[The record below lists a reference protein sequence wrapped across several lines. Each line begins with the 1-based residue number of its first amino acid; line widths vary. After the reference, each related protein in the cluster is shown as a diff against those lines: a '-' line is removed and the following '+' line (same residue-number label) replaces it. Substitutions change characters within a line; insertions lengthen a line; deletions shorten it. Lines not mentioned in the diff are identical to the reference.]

1 MLKRFCV
8 ILLIVVLAVS
18 AIIPI
23 GVYADSTDAKLGAFD
38 GAIIF
43 LNGNSGSIN
52 ANKMVSLLITDKNA
66 KKGTKDRITYVWQ
79 FKTDDDSKYSI
90 KLDMLNIDSSEWDNY
105 ELALKTSDG
114 NDITYS
120 LQNASFTEIYDF
132 DVYGWFEDGVY
143 TTNVSVENIY
153 GIDGNYKAITA
164 FYGSNNSLLGC
175 DIRDVNVN
183 KADVNLQFK
192 IKAPKNAEKGKVMLW
207 RDLHSLV
214 PISPDSLNANTSP
227 NLFLISDSL
236 CTKYPESDKP
246 QTGWGECI
254 GESLAENINVVNYAL
269 GGYTLK
275 DLYELKFPYRHDELS
290 QWDKMMNGYGGNP
303 YLSSG
308 DFVIIS
314 SNINDSATYKKT
326 VRSNGELYRFNNAN
340 GKDFVKI
347 GSNGWYDY
355 SKIYNIDDLQKASDF
370 EIVYNGGL
378 TIDEYKAYLNNM
390 ICEVKSK
397 GATPIVIGSTG
408 FINILPYKSAARD
421 VAISNDITYLDVG
434 CVIDKYYADLKNV
447 KNDIDVYEVFHMK
460 SKGDSLH
467 YCDTGAKLVANTI
480 AMLLK
485 KSKSSLGNYVNDS
498 IIPYI
503 DSDEKYGLGSGTFD
517 KYYGE
522 TAEIH
527 FK

>member
-66 KKGTKDRITYVWQ
+66 EKGTKDRIKYVWQ
-79 FKTDDDSKYSI
+79 FKTDDDGKYSI
-90 KLDMLNIDSSEWDNY
+90 KLDMLNIDSSAWDNY

-132 DVYGWFEDGVY
+132 DVYGWFTDGVY
-143 TTNVSVENIY
+143 KTNVSVENIY

-183 KADVNLQFK
+183 KADVNLQFE
-192 IKAPKNAEKGKVMLW
+192 IKAPENAEKGKVMLW

-214 PISPDSLNANTSP
+214 PLLPDSLNANTSP

-236 CTKYPESDKP
+236 CTKYSESEKP

-254 GESLAENINVVNYAL
+254 GESLTENINVVNYAL

-275 DLYELKFPYRHDELS
+275 DLCELKFPYRNDKMS
-290 QWDKMMNGYGGNP
+290 QWDKMMNGYEGNP
-303 YLSSG
+303 YLRSG

-326 VRSNGELYRFNNAN
+326 VRSNGELYRFNSAN
-340 GKDFVKI
+340 GKEFVKI
-347 GSNGWYDY
+347 DSNGWYDY

-390 ICEVKSK
+390 IREVKRK

-408 FINILPYKSAARD
+408 FSNILPYKNAARD

-460 SKGDSLH
+460 GKGDSLH